1 MLPEVRRHDH
11 NALQAVTVE
20 PPAVDVPAFRP
31 GEVVTVD
38 LRRLLSVLRRRLR
51 LFLAV
56 AAVVMAGVAAVTLLT
71 PPQYRATAEVMLSRQ
86 NEKVTR
92 ADAVLTAA
100 PPDSTAV
107 DTEVEILR
115 SPQLALEVVKSLR
128 LDRDPEFNKALK
140 GAAPAAASPPLA
152 GPQLESVVDAV
163 RAKLGVSRSGLT
175 YVIDIGFQSRSPTK
189 AALIA
194 NEFARLYLAEQVD
207 DKVDATQRAAHWLE
221 VKLQQLRGQVKTDE
235 TAVQQFKIANNLMS
249 AQGTTLTEQELSNYN
264 QTLAQAKAQVSEDE
278 ARLQTAQQQ
287 LAQGSNGSDV
297 GEALSSPTIERLKEQ
312 RAEASR
318 KVAILKTTFR
328 DAYPELERARNELAD
343 IDAQIQA
350 ETNLIISN
358 LDAKAQ
364 MSRERMAAV
373 ARSVGGARG
382 QLASSN
388 RASVQLGELQRN
400 AEASRALYESY
411 LARYKET
418 SSQVGLAEPDAQ
430 LVSLAPPPKTKS
442 SPKLMLNMLL
452 GAVLAAG
459 AGLIAVTLAEL
470 LEVGLATSADVE
482 KRFNVRY
489 LGAIPLLDA
498 SRKRLRPSPI
508 DQVVDCP
515 FSGYSEAFRSLIA
528 SILHGPGD
536 SPVKTVVVTST
547 LPGEGKTNTAICLA
561 RTAAL
566 QGYRVALL
574 DCDLRRRSLARLI
587 TTPIEAGLLEVLAGE
602 VDLDDALV
610 KDAKTDADI
619 LPLSAAPTSL
629 QDVFGSSPMDRL
641 LLQLRSRYDLVI
653 LDTAPVVP
661 VADSRVLAR
670 KADFVAV
677 VARWRSTPFQA
688 IRGALQMLAGNSVE
702 VGGIVL
708 NQVDMQKQM
717 RHGYGDMAYYFA
729 AYKSYYIESGASGS

>member
-1 MLPEVRRHDH
+1 MTMLPEVRRPERH
-11 NALQAVTVE
+11 ALQAVTVE
-20 PPAVDVPAFRP
+20 AAPVEVGAFHP
-31 GEVVTVD
+31 GEILTVD

-51 LFLAV
+51 LFLLIAATVMAAAV
-56 AAVVMAGVAAVTLLT
+56 ALTLLT
-71 PPQYRATAEVMLSRQ
+71 PPQYRATAEVMLSRRA
-86 NEKVTR
+86 EKVTG

-115 SPQLALEVVKSLR
+115 SPQLAARVVQTLR
-128 LDRDPEFNKALK
+128 LDRDPEFNKA
-140 GAAPAAASPPLA
+140 AAASVGAPPLA
-152 GPQLESVVDAV
+152 GAKLEPVVNAV
-163 RAKLGVSRSGLT
+163 RKKLSISRSGLT
-175 YVIDIGFQSRSPTK
+175 YVMDVGFQSRSPAK

-194 NEFARLYLAEQVD
+194 NEFTRLYLAQQVE
-207 DKVDATQRAAHWLE
+207 DKVNATQRAASWLE
-221 VKLQQLRGQVKTDE
+221 ARLQKLRDQVKSDE

-249 AQGTTLTEQELSNYN
+249 AEGVTLTEQELSNYN

-278 ARLQTAQQQ
+278 ARLQTARQQ
-287 LAQGSNGSDV
+287 LATGSNGSDV
-297 GEALSSPTIERLKEQ
+297 GEALNSPTIERLKEQ

-318 KVAILKTTFR
+318 KVAVLRTSFQ
-328 DAYPELERARNELAD
+328 DAYPELQKARNELAD
-343 IDAQIQA
+343 IDGQIQA

-358 LDAKAQ
+358 LDAKAR

-382 QLASSN
+382 ELASSN
-388 RASVQLGELQRN
+388 RASVQLGELQRS

-418 SSQVGLAEPDAQ
+418 SSEVGLAEADAQ
-430 LVSLAPPPKTKS
+430 LVSLAQIPKTPS
-442 SPKLMLNMLL
+442 SPKVMLNMLL
-452 GAVLAAG
+452 GAAMAAAAG
-459 AGLIAVTLAEL
+459 LVAVTLAEL
-470 LEVGLATSADVE
+470 LETGLATSADVE

-489 LGAIPLLDA
+489 LGAIPLLEG
-498 SRKRLRPSPI
+498 SRRRQRPSPI
-508 DQVVDCP
+508 DQVVDSP
-515 FSGYSEAFRSLIA
+515 FSGYSEAFRSLTAAIV
-528 SILHGPGD
+528 HGSDD
-536 SPVKTVVVTST
+536 SPIKTVVVTST
-547 LPGEGKTNTAICLA
+547 LPGEGKTNTAIGLA

-566 QGYRVALL
+566 QGYHVALL

-587 TTPIEAGLLEVLAGE
+587 TTPIEAGLLEVLAGD
-602 VDLDDALV
+602 VDLDEALV
-610 KDAKTDADI
+610 KDARTDADI
-619 LPLSAAPTSL
+619 LPLSTAPTSL
-629 QDVFGSSPMDRL
+629 QDVFGSAAMDRL
-641 LLQLRSRYDLVI
+641 LLQLRSRYDLVV
-653 LDTAPVVP
+653 LDTAPVAP

-729 AYKSYYIESGASGS
+729 AYKSYYIESGVGGA